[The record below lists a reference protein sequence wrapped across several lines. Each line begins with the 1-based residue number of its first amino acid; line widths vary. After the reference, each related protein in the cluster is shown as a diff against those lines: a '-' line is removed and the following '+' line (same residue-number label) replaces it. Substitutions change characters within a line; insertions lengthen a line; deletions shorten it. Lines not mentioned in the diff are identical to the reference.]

1 MRPIDPRLLAR
12 SAPAR
17 RHIVVTAVLGF
28 LTAIAIGFQAL
39 IIARVL
45 APVLAPA
52 PLTADGL
59 GPWGALVPAS
69 VRSPAIAL
77 PALAGIV
84 AVRVALQW
92 TQERLAHRAG
102 VRVVAQL
109 REDVVSHVASLGPRW
124 AAEGRGARIT
134 TLVTRGLDSL
144 MPYFVRY
151 VPQLMLAVT
160 VTPLMFA
167 LVLGL
172 DGLSAIIVIATVPL
186 VPLFMVLIGLTT
198 RDRSERHLEA
208 MARLSERTLDLIAGV
223 PTLRGLGRERGPA
236 ERVRSLGE
244 AQRSATMGSLRIAFL
259 SGMVLE
265 LLTTLAVAIV
275 AVSLGF
281 RLVEGGV
288 SIETALAVLVLAP
301 EVYLP
306 LRAVGAHFH
315 ASADGLA
322 AADEAFTILAEPAP
336 IIGTPGGANVE
347 LAGATLRL
355 RGVCV
360 ATPDGSRLAPAALDL
375 AATPGRITALVGPN
389 GEGKSTTLLVTAGL
403 LGASRG
409 EVDAVLAGGT
419 AVSLAEADA
428 DAWRAQCGWVPQR
441 PDLGPAGRDLS
452 LGERQ
457 LVALERAIASGRP
470 VLLLDEP
477 TAHLDGAARE
487 ELVAR
492 LRERAASGA
501 TVIVATHD
509 PLVIRAADAVVEVR
523 AAAASR
529 GEAS

>member
-1 MRPIDPRLLAR
+1 MKPIDPRLLSR

-28 LTAIAIGFQAL
+28 LTAIAIGLQAL
-39 IIARVL
+39 VIARVV

-52 PLTADGL
+52 PLSTDGL
-59 GPWGALVPAS
+59 GALGALVPETF
-69 VRSPAIAL
+69 RSPSIAL
-77 PALAGIV
+77 PVLAGIV
-84 AVRVALQW
+84 AVRVFLNW

-109 REDVVSHVASLGPRW
+109 REDVVAHVATLGPRW
-124 AAEGRGARIT
+124 AAAGRGAGIA
-134 TLVTRGLDSL
+134 TLVTRGLDAL

-151 VPQLMLAVT
+151 IPQLMLAVT
-160 VTPLMFA
+160 VTPLMFVFVA
-167 LVLGL
+167 GL
-172 DGLSAIIVIATVPL
+172 DGLSAIIVVATLPL

-198 RDRSERHLEA
+198 RDRSERHLAA
-208 MARLSERTLDLIAGV
+208 MARLSERTLDLVAGV
-223 PTLRGLGRERGPA
+223 PTLRGLGREKGPA

-244 AQRSATMGSLRIAFL
+244 AQRKATLGSLRLAVL

-275 AVSLGF
+275 AVTLGF
-281 RLVEGGV
+281 RLVDGAV

-306 LRAVGAHFH
+306 LRAVGSHFH

-322 AADEAFTILAEPAP
+322 AADEAYAVLAEPAP
-336 IIGTPGGANVE
+336 AIGTPGGTMVD

-355 RGVCV
+355 RDVNV
-360 ATPDGSRLAPAALDL
+360 ATPDGSRVAPAALDCT
-375 AATPGRITALVGPN
+375 AAPGRMTALVGPN
-389 GEGKSTTLLVTAGL
+389 GEGKSTALLVAAGL
-403 LGASRG
+403 LGATSG
-409 EVDAVLAGGT
+409 EVDAVLADG
-419 AVSLAEADA
+419 AEVSLAAADA
-428 DAWRAQCGWVPQR
+428 DAWHAQCAWVPQR
-441 PDLGPAGRDLS
+441 PDLGLAGRELS

-457 LVALERAIASGRP
+457 LAALERAFTSGRP

-477 TAHLDGAARE
+477 TAHLDGAARAD
-487 ELVAR
+487 LIAR
-492 LRERAASGA
+492 LRAHAARGA

-509 PLVIRAADAVVEVR
+509 SDVVSAADAVVEVR

-529 GEAS
+529 GEAP